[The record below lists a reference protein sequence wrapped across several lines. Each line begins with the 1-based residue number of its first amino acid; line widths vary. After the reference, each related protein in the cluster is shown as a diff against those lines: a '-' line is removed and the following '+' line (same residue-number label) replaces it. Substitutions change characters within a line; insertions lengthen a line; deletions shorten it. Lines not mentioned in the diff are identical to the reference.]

1 MRLSEERLLT
11 AFEEMERWVF
21 GERTVQFA
29 QARARRP
36 ARRRP
41 SPLDPDHFWGVGI
54 GLKQKK
60 GIWTE
65 EVCVRVFV
73 SRKLPRDQVPEEV
86 FVPPEVRGV
95 PTDVV
100 AVGSIR
106 ALLSLPSPRFL
117 TPQQATFRLRSL
129 LALPLLRKWM
139 AHEPSLALLEADRRN
154 VLWSIRRF
162 AAPCSRQRHRRLPR
176 PVPCGVSVGHFHIMA
191 GTLGYLVQDSKERWF
206 VLSNNHVLADN
217 NEGKVGD
224 PILQPGP
231 FDGGKN
237 TPSYRIA
244 QLSAFVPIHFDGRPN
259 QLDAAIAETDA
270 DQVQPVLCS
279 IGQVEGIGAF
289 RQGLLV
295 QKHGR
300 TTGRTQGL
308 IVGVHETLWVDYDG
322 KTARFDRQL
331 SIAGGRTPF
340 SDGGD
345 SGSLIVDLQRRAIG
359 LLFAGSDTETYA
371 NPIRPVLRAFKVR
384 LFGDSGR
391 GTRGEG

>member
-21 GERTVQFA
+21 GERTVKFA
-29 QARARRP
+29 EARARRP
-36 ARRRP
+36 ARRPP
-41 SPLDPDHFWGVGI
+41 SPLDPDPFWGVGI
-54 GLKQKK
+54 GLKQRK

-65 EVCVRVFV
+65 EVCVRVLV
-73 SRKLPRDQVPEEV
+73 SRKLPKGKLPDEV
-86 FVPPEVRGV
+86 FVPPKVRGV
-95 PTDVV
+95 PTDVI

-106 ALLSLPSPRFL
+106 AFASLPAPHFL
-117 TPQQATFRLRSL
+117 TPDQAYRSLLQL
-129 LALPLLRKWM
+129 LALPSLRKWV
-139 AHEPSLALLEADRRN
+139 AHEPSLALLEADWRN
-154 VLWSIRRF
+154 VLWSIRRL

-176 PVPCGVSVGHFHIMA
+176 PVPCGVSVGHFRITA
-191 GTLGYLVQDSKERWF
+191 GTLGYLVQDSKGRWF
-206 VLSNNHVLADN
+206 ILSNNHVLAEN

-237 TPSYRIA
+237 TPPHRIA

-259 QLDAAIAETDA
+259 QGDAAIAETDA

-279 IGQVEGIGAF
+279 IGQVEGIGAI
-289 RQGLLV
+289 RHGLFV

-308 IVGVHETLWVDYDG
+308 IVGTHETIWVDYDG
-322 KTARFDRQL
+322 KAARFDRQL

-371 NPIRPVLRAFKVR
+371 NPIRPVLKAFKVR
-384 LFGDSGR
+384 LC
-391 GTRGEG
+391 EGGAQG

>member
-11 AFEEMERWVF
+11 AFGEMERWVF

-65 EVCVRVFV
+65 EVCVRVLV
-73 SRKLPRDQVPEEV
+73 SRKLPKGKVPDEV
-86 FVPPEVRGV
+86 FIPPEVRGV
-95 PTDVV
+95 PTDVI

-106 ALLSLPSPRFL
+106 AFASLPAPRFL
-117 TPQQATFRLRSL
+117 TREQALHVLLQLLRSSS
-129 LALPLLRKWM
+129 LREWRE
-139 AHEPSLALLEADRRN
+139 HRLSLALLNSDLRN
-154 VLWSIRRF
+154 VFWSIRRS
-162 AAPCSRQRHRRLPR
+162 AAPCSRRRHRRLPR
-176 PVPCGVSVGHFHIMA
+176 PVPCGVSVGHFRITA
-191 GTLGYLVQDSKERWF
+191 GTLGYLVQDSKGRWF

-237 TPSYRIA
+237 TPPYRIA

-259 QLDAAIAETDA
+259 SVDAAIAETD
-270 DQVQPVLCS
+270 DSQVQPFLCS
-279 IGQVEGIGAF
+279 IGTVDGIGAI
-289 RQGLLV
+289 RHGLLV

-308 IVGVHETLWVDYDG
+308 IVGTHETIWVDYDG
-322 KTARFDRQL
+322 KVARFDRQL

-384 LFGDSGR
+384 LFGDAGR

>member
-1 MRLSEERLLT
+1 
-11 AFEEMERWVF
+11 
-21 GERTVQFA
+21 
-29 QARARRP
+29 
-36 ARRRP
+36 
-41 SPLDPDHFWGVGI
+41 
-54 GLKQKK
+54 
-60 GIWTE
+60 
-65 EVCVRVFV
+65 
-73 SRKLPRDQVPEEV
+73 KLPKGKVPDEV

-95 PTDVV
+95 PTDVIG
-100 AVGSIR
+100 VGSIR
-106 ALLSLPSPRFL
+106 AFASLPATRFL
-117 TPQQATFRLRSL
+117 TPDQAHRTLLQL
-129 LALPLLRKWM
+129 LALPSLRIWM
-139 AHEPSLALLEADRRN
+139 AHEPSLSLLEADWRN

-162 AAPCSRQRHRRLPR
+162 AAPCSRQRHRRLSR
-176 PVPCGVSVGHFHIMA
+176 PVPRGVSVGHFHITA
-191 GTLGYLVQDSKERWF
+191 GTLGYLVQDSKGRWF

-244 QLSAFVPIHFDGRPN
+244 QLSAFVPIHFDGRAN
-259 QLDAAIAETDA
+259 SVDAAIAETDA

-308 IVGVHETLWVDYDG
+308 IVGTHETIWVDYDG
-322 KTARFDRQL
+322 KVARFDRQL

-384 LFGDSGR
+384 LFGDAGR

>member
-1 MRLSEERLLT
+1 
-11 AFEEMERWVF
+11 
-21 GERTVQFA
+21 
-29 QARARRP
+29 
-36 ARRRP
+36 
-41 SPLDPDHFWGVGI
+41 
-54 GLKQKK
+54 
-60 GIWTE
+60 
-65 EVCVRVFV
+65 VRVFV
-73 SRKLPRDQVPEEV
+73 SRKLPRDKVPEEV
-86 FVPPEVRGV
+86 FIPPEVRGV

-106 ALLSLPSPRFL
+106 ALPSLPSPRFL

-129 LALPLLRKWM
+129 LALPLLQKWI
-139 AHEPSLALLEADRRN
+139 AHEPSLALLEADWRN
-154 VLWSIRRF
+154 VLWSVRRF

-176 PVPCGVSVGHFHIMA
+176 PVPCGVSIGHFRITA
-191 GTLGYLVQDSKERWF
+191 GTLGYLVGDSKGRRF
-206 VLSNNHVLADN
+206 ILSNNHVLADN
-217 NEGKVGD
+217 NAAKFGD

-259 QLDAAIAETDA
+259 QVDAAIAETDA
-270 DQVQPVLCS
+270 SQVQPVLCS

-322 KTARFDRQL
+322 KTARFEGQL

-345 SGSLIVDLQRRAIG
+345 SGSLIVDMQRRAVG

-371 NPIRPVLRAFKVR
+371 NPIRPVLKAFKVR
-384 LFGDSGR
+384 LCE
-391 GTRGEG
+391 GEAQG

>member
-36 ARRRP
+36 ARRPP

-54 GLKQKK
+54 GLKQRK

-65 EVCVRVFV
+65 EVCVRVLV
-73 SRKLPRDQVPEEV
+73 SRKLPKGKVPDEV
-86 FVPPEVRGV
+86 FIPPEVRGV

-106 ALLSLPSPRFL
+106 ALPSFPSPRFL

-129 LALPLLRKWM
+129 LALPSLRKWM

-162 AAPCSRQRHRRLPR
+162 AAPCSRQRHRRLSR
-176 PVPCGVSVGHFHIMA
+176 PVPRGVSVGHFHITA
-191 GTLGYLVQDSKERWF
+191 GTLGYLVQDSKGRWF

-244 QLSAFVPIHFDGRPN
+244 QLSAFVPIHFDGRAN
-259 QLDAAIAETDA
+259 SVDAAIAETDA

-308 IVGVHETLWVDYDG
+308 IVGTHETIWVDYDG
-322 KTARFDRQL
+322 KVARFDRQL

-384 LFGDSGR
+384 LFGDAGR

>member
-21 GERTVQFA
+21 GERTVKFA
-29 QARARRP
+29 EARARRP
-36 ARRRP
+36 ARRPP

-54 GLKQKK
+54 GLKQRK

-95 PTDVV
+95 PTDVI

-106 ALLSLPSPRFL
+106 AFASLPAPRFL
-117 TPQQATFRLRSL
+117 TPDQAHRTLLQL
-129 LALPLLRKWM
+129 LALPSLRIWM
-139 AHEPSLALLEADRRN
+139 AHEPSLSLLEADWRN
-154 VLWSIRRF
+154 VLWSTRRF
-162 AAPCSRQRHRRLPR
+162 AATCSRRRHRRLPR
-176 PVPCGVSVGHFHIMA
+176 PVPCGVSIGHFRITA
-191 GTLGYLVQDSKERWF
+191 GTLGYLVCDSKGRRF
-206 VLSNNHVLADN
+206 ILSNNHVLADN
-217 NEGKVGD
+217 NAAKFGD

-244 QLSAFVPIHFDGRPN
+244 QLSAFVPINFNGRPN
-259 QLDAAIAETDA
+259 SVDAAIAETDTS
-270 DQVQPVLCS
+270 QVQPVLCS
-279 IGQVEGIGAF
+279 IGTVDGIGAI
-289 RQGLLV
+289 RNGLLV

-384 LFGDSGR
+384 LFGDAGR

>member
-11 AFEEMERWVF
+11 AFGEMERWVF

-36 ARRRP
+36 ARRPP

-54 GLKQKK
+54 GLKQRK

-106 ALLSLPSPRFL
+106 ALPSLPSPRFL

-154 VLWSIRRF
+154 VL
-162 AAPCSRQRHRRLPR
+162 
-176 PVPCGVSVGHFHIMA
+176 
-191 GTLGYLVQDSKERWF
+191 
-206 VLSNNHVLADN
+206 
-217 NEGKVGD
+217 
-224 PILQPGP
+224 
-231 FDGGKN
+231 
-237 TPSYRIA
+237 
-244 QLSAFVPIHFDGRPN
+244 
-259 QLDAAIAETDA
+259 
-270 DQVQPVLCS
+270 
-279 IGQVEGIGAF
+279 
-289 RQGLLV
+289 
-295 QKHGR
+295 
-300 TTGRTQGL
+300 
-308 IVGVHETLWVDYDG
+308 
-322 KTARFDRQL
+322 
-331 SIAGGRTPF
+331 
-340 SDGGD
+340 
-345 SGSLIVDLQRRAIG
+345 
-359 LLFAGSDTETYA
+359 
-371 NPIRPVLRAFKVR
+371 
-384 LFGDSGR
+384 
-391 GTRGEG
+391 

>member
-29 QARARRP
+29 EARARRP
-36 ARRRP
+36 ARRPP

-54 GLKQKK
+54 GLKQRK

-65 EVCVRVFV
+65 EVCVRVLV
-73 SRKLPRDQVPEEV
+73 SRKLPKGKVPDEV

-95 PTDVV
+95 PTDVI

-106 ALLSLPSPRFL
+106 AFASLPAPRFL
-117 TPQQATFRLRSL
+117 TREQAREQALHVL
-129 LALPLLRKWM
+129 LQSSLRKLRE
-139 AHEPSLALLEADRRN
+139 HRLSLALLNSDLRN
-154 VLWSIRRF
+154 VFWSIRRS
-162 AAPCSRQRHRRLPR
+162 AAPCSRRRHRRLPR
-176 PVPCGVSVGHFHIMA
+176 PVPCGVSVGHFRITA
-191 GTLGYLVQDSKERWF
+191 GTLGYLVQDSKGRWF

-237 TPSYRIA
+237 TLSYRIA
-244 QLSAFVPIHFDGRPN
+244 QLSAFVPINFDGRPN
-259 QLDAAIAETDA
+259 SVDAAIAETD
-270 DQVQPVLCS
+270 DSQVQPFLCS
-279 IGQVEGIGAF
+279 IGTVDGIGAI
-289 RQGLLV
+289 RHGLLV

-308 IVGVHETLWVDYDG
+308 IVGTHETIWVDYDG
-322 KTARFDRQL
+322 KVARFDRQL

-384 LFGDSGR
+384 LFGDAGR

>member
-29 QARARRP
+29 QARAHRP
-36 ARRRP
+36 AHRRP

-54 GLKQKK
+54 GLKQRK

-65 EVCVRVFV
+65 EVCVRVLV
-73 SRKLPRDQVPEEV
+73 SRKLPKGKVPDEV
-86 FVPPEVRGV
+86 FIPPKVRGV
-95 PTDVV
+95 PTDVI

-106 ALLSLPSPRFL
+106 AFASLPAPRFL
-117 TPQQATFRLRSL
+117 TPDQANRTLLQL
-129 LALPLLRKWM
+129 LALPSLRKWV
-139 AHEPSLALLEADRRN
+139 AHEPSLALLEADWRN
-154 VLWSIRRF
+154 VLWSTRRL
-162 AAPCSRQRHRRLPR
+162 AAPCSRRRHRRLPR
-176 PVPCGVSVGHFHIMA
+176 PVPCGVSVGHFRITA
-191 GTLGYLVQDSKERWF
+191 GTLGYLVGDSKGRWF
-206 VLSNNHVLADN
+206 VLSNNHVLAEN

-259 QLDAAIAETDA
+259 RIDAAIAETDA
-270 DQVQPVLCS
+270 SQVQPVLCS

-289 RQGLLV
+289 RHGLLV

-308 IVGVHETLWVDYDG
+308 IVGTHETIWVDYDG
-322 KTARFDRQL
+322 KVARFERQL

-371 NPIRPVLRAFKVR
+371 NPIRPVLKAFKVR
-384 LFGDSGR
+384 LC
-391 GTRGEG
+391 EGGAQG